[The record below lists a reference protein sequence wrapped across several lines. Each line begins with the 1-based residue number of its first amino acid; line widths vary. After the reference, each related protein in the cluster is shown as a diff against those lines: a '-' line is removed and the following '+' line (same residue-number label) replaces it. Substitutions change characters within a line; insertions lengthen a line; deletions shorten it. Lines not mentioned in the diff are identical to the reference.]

1 MGAPVNRVSS
11 FNEKIAIWGTR
22 GFTSIWAFY
31 AFFLWGALGLVPG
44 LPAGFTNIVLL
55 VSSAFIQLWALPL
68 IAVGAA
74 VLNRA
79 SEHRAKADHEMLR
92 KEFAI
97 QNAELA
103 RLEKIDT
110 SLDRI
115 QVQELKEIKGLLI
128 QVLAKLEAAE
138 AAPIQPGG

>member
-1 MGAPVNRVSS
+1 MLP
-11 FNEKIAIWGTR
+11 
-22 GFTSIWAFY
+22 
-31 AFFLWGALGLVPG
+31 FF
-44 LPAGFTNIVLL
+44 PAGFKDIVLL
-55 VSSAFIQLWALPL
+55 VSSAWIQLWALPL
-68 IAVGAA
+68 ILVGSA

-79 SEHRAKADHEMLR
+79 SEHRAKTDHELIR

>member
-1 MGAPVNRVSS
+1 
-11 FNEKIAIWGTR
+11 
-22 GFTSIWAFY
+22 
-31 AFFLWGALGLVPG
+31 
-44 LPAGFTNIVLL
+44 
-55 VSSAFIQLWALPL
+55 L
-68 IAVGAA
+68 I
-74 VLNRA
+74 
-79 SEHRAKADHEMLR
+79 R